1 MDDVA
6 LRSVAS
12 VVLQTLLRRPDPF
25 YSLRR
30 ANAAAHWG
38 ENILAPANWR
48 ATGGEDVDVP
58 KKSSK

>member
-30 ANAAAHWG
+30 ANATAIG
-38 ENILAPANWR
+38 EKIYSHLQ
-48 ATGGEDVDVP
+48 TGEQEGE
-58 KKSSK
+58 KM